1 MIELDMPVLILRSSY
16 GMTKLWVVKDIYNR
30 SINPS
35 YLLINLCAPSQTE
48 LLLKLINLGNRRE
61 EVDLSTSDLVELTW
75 TLFPLVCRS
84 LRFFEIDKNREVLA
98 RKEVPVFK

>member
-1 MIELDMPVLILRSSY
+1 MPVLILRSY
-16 GMTKLWVVKDIYNR
+16 GMTPQTLGGQGHIIDR
-30 SINPS
+30 SIHL
-35 YLLINLCAPSQTE
+35 LLIDLCAPSQTE

-84 LRFFEIDKNREVLA
+84 LRFFEIDQNRKVLA
-98 RKEVPVFK
+98 WKEIPVFE